1 MPSDL
6 PADLSLLAE
15 PLRVRVLWLLARE
28 ELGVGELVR
37 ILQLPQ
43 STVSRHLKDL
53 RVAGWI
59 RRRSEGTSGW
69 FRFDGAALDAPRAR
83 LWELVEADW
92 GASRTAAEDQV
103 RLAAVIEA
111 RSADAETF
119 FGRMRGEWDA
129 LRREMFGEAYL
140 SPTLLA
146 LLPPDLVVA
155 DLGCGTGE
163 ALLILA
169 PWVRRV
175 IGIDREPA
183 MVEAAAA
190 RTASLGN
197 VEIRAGSLYEPPL
210 TCGEADVLLCMLVL
224 HHLGDTA
231 RFFEAARR
239 VLGANPGRGA
249 GRLVVLDMVAHD
261 REEYRSTMG
270 HAHLGFDPAELAEIA
285 AEAGLVSERVIPLP
299 PASGASGPPL
309 FVATFTIAP
318 G

>member
-1 MPSDL
+1 MATDL

-59 RRRSEGTSGW
+59 RRRSEGTNGW
-69 FRFDGAALDAPRAR
+69 FRFDAAGLDTSRAC
-83 LWELVEADW
+83 LWDIVESDW
-92 GASRTAAEDQV
+92 GEGRIAAEDQA

-111 RSADAETF
+111 RTTDGETF

-129 LRREMFGEAYL
+129 LRREMFGDAHL
-140 SPTLLA
+140 TPTLLA

-163 ALLILA
+163 ALAALA
-169 PWVRRV
+169 PWVRRA
-175 IGIDREPA
+175 IGVDREPA
-183 MVEAAAA
+183 MVEAAAS
-190 RTASLGN
+190 RTGALGN
-197 VEIRAGSLYEPPL
+197 VEVRVGSLYELPL
-210 TCGEADVLLCMLVL
+210 AHGEADVLLCMLVL

-231 RFFEAARR
+231 RFFEAAAR
-239 VLGANPGRGA
+239 VLAGQSTRGA

-261 REEYRSTMG
+261 REDYRATMG
-270 HAHLGFDPAELAEIA
+270 HAHLGFDPTEIAELA
-285 AEAGLVSERVIPLP
+285 AESGLATERVVILP
-299 PASGASGPPL
+299 PAPGASGPPL
-309 FVATFTIAP
+309 FVATFVKRA
-318 G
+318 